1 MKKRLTP
8 NQAAWNKEFK
18 RIQRFIKNA
27 SKRGFTFELEIEKP
41 SRITKKQLEKIKA
54 LKPKELYKYAEYII
68 PETGEIVTGTQGR
81 TYERSRAA
89 RLKSTKKLPRE
100 SKIVLNS
107 ILQRINTWK
116 PDSSMRGWMK
126 QKKML
131 DRDELD
137 NMLAMF
143 ISEKGEDEAALILQ
157 QNAETVNNA
166 IFIILYDSDNEAVA
180 LAFTE
185 FATILNGGAL
195 SILQS
200 ESMTNYTEYYV

>member
-54 LKPKELYKYAEYII
+54 LKPKELYKYAKYII

-81 TYERSRAA
+81 TYERSQAA
-89 RLKSTKKLPRE
+89 QKSTKKLPRE

-143 ISEKGEDEAALILQ
+143 ISEKGEDETASILQ
-157 QNAETVNNA
+157 QNAESVNNA
-166 IFIILYDSDNEAVA
+166 IFTILYDSDNEAVA

-195 SILQS
+195 SISQS

>member
-8 NQAAWNKEFK
+8 NQEAWNKEFN

-27 SKRGFTFELEIEKP
+27 SKRGFTFDIEIEKP

-54 LKPKELYKYAEYII
+54 LNPKELYKYAEYII
-68 PETGEIVTGTQGR
+68 PETGEKVTGTQGR
-81 TYERSRAA
+81 TYERSQAQ
-89 RLKSTKKLPRE
+89 LKSSKKLLRE

-143 ISEKGEDEAALILQ
+143 ISGKGEDEAASILQ
-157 QNAETVNNA
+157 QNAESVNNA
-166 IFIILYDSDNEAVA
+166 IFTILYDSDNESVA
-180 LAFTE
+180 FAFTE

-195 SILQS
+195 SISQS
-200 ESMTNYTEYYV
+200 EAMTNYTEYYV

>member
-8 NQAAWNKEFK
+8 NQEAWNKEFN

-27 SKRGFTFELEIEKP
+27 SKRGFTFDIEIEKP

-68 PETGEIVTGTQGR
+68 PETGEKVTGTQGR
-81 TYERSRAA
+81 TYERSQAQ
-89 RLKSTKKLPRE
+89 LKSSKKLLRE

-143 ISEKGEDEAALILQ
+143 ISGKGEDEAASILQ
-157 QNAETVNNA
+157 QNAESVNNA
-166 IFIILYDSDNEAVA
+166 IFTILYDSDNESVA
-180 LAFTE
+180 FAFTE

-195 SILQS
+195 SISQS
-200 ESMTNYTEYYV
+200 EAMTNYTEYYV

>member
-8 NQAAWNKEFK
+8 NQAAWDKEFK

-27 SKRGFTFELEIEKP
+27 SKRGFTFNIEIEKP
-41 SRITKKQLEKIKA
+41 SRVTKKQLEKIKA

-68 PETGEIVTGTQGR
+68 PETGKIVTGTQGR
-81 TYERSRAA
+81 TYERSRAQ
-89 RLKSTKKLPRE
+89 LKSSKKLPRE
-100 SKIVLNS
+100 TKIALNS

-143 ISEKGEDEAALILQ
+143 ISVKGEDEAASILQ
-157 QNAETVNNA
+157 QNAESVNNA
-166 IFIILYDSDNEAVA
+166 IFTILYDSDNETVA
-180 LAFTE
+180 FAFTE

-195 SILQS
+195 SISQS

>member
-27 SKRGFTFELEIEKP
+27 SKRGFTFDVEIEKS
-41 SRITKKQLEKIKA
+41 SRVTKKQLEKIRS
-54 LKPKELYKYAEYII
+54 LKPKELYKQAVYII
-68 PETGEIVTGTQGR
+68 PETGEEVTGTEGR
-81 TYERSRAA
+81 SYERSQAQ
-89 RLKSTKKLPRE
+89 LKSTKKLPRE

-143 ISEKGEDEAALILQ
+143 ISEKGEDEAASILQ
-157 QNAETVNNA
+157 QNAENVNNA
-166 IFIILYDSDNEAVA
+166 IFTILYDSDNEAVA

-195 SILQS
+195 SISQS

>member
-18 RIQRFIKNA
+18 RIQQFIKNA
-27 SKRGFTFELEIEKP
+27 SKRGFTFDVEIEKP
-41 SRITKKQLEKIKA
+41 SRVTKKQLEKIKA
-54 LKPKELYKYAEYII
+54 LNPKELYKYAEYII
-68 PETGEIVTGTQGR
+68 PETGEKVTGTQGR
-81 TYERSRAA
+81 TYERSQAQ
-89 RLKSTKKLPRE
+89 LKSSKKLLRE

-143 ISEKGEDEAALILQ
+143 ISGKGEDEAASILQ
-157 QNAETVNNA
+157 QNAESVNNA
-166 IFIILYDSDNEAVA
+166 IFTILYDSDNESVA
-180 LAFTE
+180 FAFTE

-195 SILQS
+195 SISQS

>member
-27 SKRGFTFELEIEKP
+27 SKRGFTFDVEIEKP
-41 SRITKKQLEKIKA
+41 SRVTKKQLEKIRS
-54 LKPKELYKYAEYII
+54 LKPKELYKQAVYII
-68 PETGEIVTGTQGR
+68 PETGEEVTGTEGR
-81 TYERSRAA
+81 SYERSQAQ
-89 RLKSTKKLPRE
+89 LKSTKKLPRE

-143 ISEKGEDEAALILQ
+143 ISEKGEDEAASILQ
-157 QNAETVNNA
+157 QNAENVNNA
-166 IFIILYDSDNEAVA
+166 IFTILYDSDNEAVA

-195 SILQS
+195 SISQS

>member
-18 RIQRFIKNA
+18 RIQQFIKNA
-27 SKRGFTFELEIEKP
+27 SKRGFTFDVEIEKP
-41 SRITKKQLEKIKA
+41 SRVTKKQLEKIKA

-68 PETGEIVTGTQGR
+68 PETGEKVTGTQGR
-81 TYERSRAA
+81 TYERSQAQ
-89 RLKSTKKLPRE
+89 LKSSKKLLRE

-143 ISEKGEDEAALILQ
+143 ISGKGEDEAASILQ
-157 QNAETVNNA
+157 QNAESVNNA
-166 IFIILYDSDNEAVA
+166 IFTILYDSDNESVA
-180 LAFTE
+180 FAFTE

-195 SILQS
+195 SISQS